1 MNNMNNMNNINN
13 MNDITKNN
21 KLFFNNLDK
30 NNVKNREKTR
40 LPHFSPLHAIAIGFA
55 TLIILGAILL
65 FMPISTNSGQSVN
78 FIDALFTATSA
89 VCVTG
94 LVVFD
99 TNVVWSAFG
108 QTVIIILIQ
117 VGGLGIMSVA
127 TLFSLFLGRRIGLK
141 ERLAI
146 QESLNEFSLTGIVRI
161 FKNILIGALAIEIT
175 GALILSTKLIP
186 LYGFSKGLGKSV
198 FHSISAFCNAGFDLF
213 GSLGNEFVSLT
224 GFNQDPVI
232 LFTISFL
239 IIIGGLGF
247 IVWKDTLSNRN
258 FSNFMLHTKV
268 VLLTTLILIT
278 AGTIL
283 LYIFEYNNPE
293 TLKNLPIS
301 SKIINAFFHSV
312 TPRTAGFNSIS
323 IGGLTEPSK
332 LLTILLMFIGGASGS
347 TAGGIKVTTFSI
359 IIFATLSYIKGNSDV
374 NLFNRKVPETV
385 IKKSI
390 SIITLSVVLI
400 FITTIVLLINK
411 EGTFIQVLF
420 ESVSAFGTVGLSTGI
435 TPNLNIISKLQIII
449 TMFFGRIGPLSAA
462 IIISTGQGPKNL
474 PYKFPEGKIGV
485 G

>member
-283 LYIFEYNNPE
+283 LYIFEYNNQ
-293 TLKNLPIS
+293 
-301 SKIINAFFHSV
+301 
-312 TPRTAGFNSIS
+312 
-323 IGGLTEPSK
+323 K
-332 LLTILLMFIGGASGS
+332 L
-347 TAGGIKVTTFSI
+347 
-359 IIFATLSYIKGNSDV
+359 
-374 NLFNRKVPETV
+374 
-385 IKKSI
+385 
-390 SIITLSVVLI
+390 
-400 FITTIVLLINK
+400 
-411 EGTFIQVLF
+411 
-420 ESVSAFGTVGLSTGI
+420 
-435 TPNLNIISKLQIII
+435 
-449 TMFFGRIGPLSAA
+449 
-462 IIISTGQGPKNL
+462 
-474 PYKFPEGKIGV
+474 
-485 G
+485 